1 MGGLLMITL
10 RPADERGHANF
21 GWLDSH
27 HTFSFGSY
35 YDPNHMGFRA
45 LRVINDDR
53 VSPGAGFNTHPHKD
67 MEIITYVLSGAVA
80 HKDSMGNV
88 STIKAN
94 EVQSMTAGTGITHSE
109 FNPSDT
115 EPLHLLQIW
124 VIPEAQ
130 NLTPNYQQQEF
141 PPDTRRGQWR
151 KVVGGGGDGVKI
163 HQDMDLYI
171 TLMTAGETRSFTL
184 RPGRHA
190 WVQVAEGKVSLNGQ
204 SLAAGDGAA
213 VSDETQLEV
222 LAEADAEVLLFDLA

>member
-1 MGGLLMITL
+1 MITL

-27 HTFSFGSY
+27 HTFSFGNY

-45 LRVINDDR
+45 PRVINDDR

-88 STIKAN
+88 ATIKAN
-94 EVQSMTAGTGITHSE
+94 EVQRMTAGTGITHSE
-109 FNPSDT
+109 FNASDT
-115 EPLHLLQIW
+115 EPVHFLQIW
-124 VIPEAQ
+124 VLPETKD
-130 NLTPNYQQQEF
+130 LEPGYQQQEF

-151 KVVGGGGDGVKI
+151 QVAGGGGDAVKI
-163 HQDMDLYI
+163 HQDVDLYT
-171 TLMTAGETRSFTL
+171 TLMTAGEARSFTL
-184 RPGRHA
+184 RSGRHA
-190 WVQVAEGKVSLNGQ
+190 WVQVAEGKVTLNGQ
-204 SLAAGDGAA
+204 LLAAGDGAA
-213 VSDETQLEV
+213 VSDETQLDV

>member
-1 MGGLLMITL
+1 MITL
-10 RPADERGHANF
+10 RPANERGHANL

-27 HTFSFGSY
+27 HTFSFGNY

-53 VSPGAGFNTHPHKD
+53 VAPGAGFNTHPHKD

-88 STIKAN
+88 ATIKSN

-115 EPLHLLQIW
+115 EALHLLQIW
-124 VIPEAQ
+124 VLPEVT
-130 NLTPNYQQQEF
+130 NLTPSYQQQEF

-151 KVVGGGGDGVKI
+151 QVAGYGAGDSAGDAVKI
-163 HQDMDLYI
+163 HQDMDLYT

-184 RPGRHA
+184 RSGRHA
-190 WVQVAEGKVSLNGQ
+190 WVQVAEGQVNLNGQ
-204 SLAAGDGAA
+204 TLATGDGAA
-213 VSDETQLEV
+213 ISDETQLEV
-222 LAEADAEVLLFDLA
+222 VAETDAEVLLFDLA